1 MCDVSEEDGGMD
13 LKRRYYLIDTEN
25 VGDRWFGLPQ
35 KIRKK
40 DRIIIFYTEYHSK
53 HLEEY
58 LAKQVHNPRIMWL
71 ECAAGNNAL
80 DYQLLGVLSYLIA
93 KHPKSAFYIYSN
105 DRDYQSAIEF
115 WQSRGIKVCRK
126 GFSVESAK
134 KMKKK
139 GKKKKEQKKKKSA
152 MPVRTSETAAVESAC
167 TSGKNGQGKQ
177 TEEQYVIE
185 IAKSVP
191 VTNLGGWYPAL
202 TAVFGQENGRN
213 WYLKVRDDKE
223 LREKLSKYC
232 LRDEYERGVNLI
244 ALVLGI
250 HNLDVAMAEDAYKI
264 IRSHNRKNIK
274 AIRADFDKR
283 FGRKPPKK
291 YFKAIR
297 PLIWVIKGK

>member
-1 MCDVSEEDGGMD
+1 M
-13 LKRRYYLIDTEN
+13 KRKYYLIDTEN
-25 VGDRWFGLPQ
+25 VGDRWFGLPK

-40 DRIIIFYTEYHSK
+40 DRIITFYTEYHSK

-80 DYQLLGVLSYLIA
+80 DYQLIGVLSYLIA
-93 KHPKSAFYIYSN
+93 KHPKSSFYIYSN
-105 DRDYQSAIEF
+105 DRDYQNTIDF

-126 GFSVESAK
+126 GFLVESAK
-134 KMKKK
+134 KAKKK
-139 GKKKKEQKKKKSA
+139 GKKNKGQKNKKPAASVQTSA
-152 MPVRTSETAAVESAC
+152 KAALGSAC
-167 TSGKNGQGKQ
+167 TLENSGQERLTG
-177 TEEQYVIE
+177 EQYVIE

-191 VTNLGGWYPAL
+191 VTDLGGWYPAL

-213 WYLKVRDDKE
+213 WYLQVRDNAE

-250 HNLDVAMAEDAYKI
+250 HNLDATRAGEAYKI
-264 IRSHNRKNIK
+264 IQSHNRKNLK
-274 AIRADFDKR
+274 AIRADFDKK
-283 FGRKPPKK
+283 FGRKPPQK
-291 YFKAIR
+291 YFKAVR
-297 PLIWVIKGK
+297 PLIRIIKGK